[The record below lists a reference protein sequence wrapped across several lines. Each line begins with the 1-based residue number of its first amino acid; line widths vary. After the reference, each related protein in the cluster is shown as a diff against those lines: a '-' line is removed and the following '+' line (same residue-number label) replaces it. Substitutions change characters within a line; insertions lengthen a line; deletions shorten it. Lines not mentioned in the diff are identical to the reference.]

1 MMDGEIEEFTPGARA
16 MAHTM
21 FTALIILSWLT
32 IVYAE
37 TFRVGITYLALLL
50 VGFVIFL
57 FKVAG
62 LEIPV
67 LFIGF
72 KDEPGEDLA
81 LGFFVGV
88 IISLPITAGLIKP
101 EVNTATAPMAMGVII
116 AVPIVEELFFRGII
130 QPTVAEFTNDVVGI
144 LTQAMLFSLYHISVW
159 GADINSIILGVII
172 GLLMGSLVAWRE
184 SIESAMVAHLM
195 INMIMVLWGTLGG
208 VAQA

>member
-1 MMDGEIEEFTPGARA
+1 MMDGEIEEFTPGTIA
-16 MAHTM
+16 MTFTM
-21 FTALIILSWLT
+21 LTALIILSWLT

-37 TFRVGITYLALLL
+37 TFRMGITYLALLL
-50 VGFVIFL
+50 VSFVIFP
-57 FKVAG
+57 FRVAG
-62 LEIPV
+62 LEIPI
-67 LFIGF
+67 LFVGF

-101 EVNTATAPMAMGVII
+101 EINAVNAPLAMGVII

-144 LTQAMLFSLYHISVW
+144 LTQAVLFSLYHISVW
-159 GADINSIILGVII
+159 GTDISSIILGVII

-184 SIESAMVAHLM
+184 SIDSAMVAHLM
-195 INMIMVLWGTLGG
+195 INMIMVLWGALGG
-208 VAQA
+208 VPQT